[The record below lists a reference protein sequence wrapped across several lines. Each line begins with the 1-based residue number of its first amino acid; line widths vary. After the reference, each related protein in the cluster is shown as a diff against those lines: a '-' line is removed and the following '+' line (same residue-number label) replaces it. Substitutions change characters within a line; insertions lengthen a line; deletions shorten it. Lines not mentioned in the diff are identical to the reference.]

1 MDGGSWVTDT
11 LLEQC
16 VVDYRSPD
24 VSLGY
29 AFDLFLVIYIDS
41 VKI

>member
-1 MDGGSWVTDT
+1 MTNM

-16 VVDYRSPD
+16 VVGHRSPD

-29 AFDLFLVIYIDS
+29 AFDLLLVIYTDS